1 MALIIGLV
9 NTSLPSYFPQ
19 KHGVFEAARKS
30 LERVATEGGHQLVEA
45 TSIPMDAV
53 QARATLAELQV
64 AGADFILLLHGGFT
78 MGDVVR
84 ELALSDL
91 PLGVW
96 ATPEPVLT
104 GDVQLNNFVSLNM
117 SMSIARGVRDLT
129 RNPVQ
134 WYLGAPEDPSLLA
147 RLSQSV
153 RALAARKALQGA
165 RIGVVGGL
173 APTFYNMEVSSDTLI
188 RSLGVWVEHVDM
200 HTLTNLMTAQ
210 SDDDVARELTAMSAA
225 ATVDGV
231 TDAQMA
237 LTARAVLGLRALAQQ
252 GGYDAL
258 AVSDWPALQEFPG
271 LHPGAAF
278 SWLEE
283 IDGLPIAS
291 EGDVL
296 GAVTQLVVKSLT
308 GRPGC
313 LLDMTSPDM
322 ARDQILMWHGGGG
335 PLYMAQNNANQNN
348 ADQNNA
354 EGNATSWINHPMI
367 GRGTAEG
374 PVHGAIADYQFAHG
388 PVTVVR
394 IARSGTAQFVV
405 EGEVA
410 EGPAAGFTGCRGWVG
425 SFTTRRKPCSAAD
438 IVTTVMEQGLE
449 HHFILVPGHE
459 EPVLAE
465 FAGWC
470 ALQPMEVIPA
480 HEGLPIPVL

>member
-1 MALIIGLV
+1 MALIIGLI
-9 NTSLPSYFPQ
+9 NASLPSYFPQ
-19 KHGVFEAARKS
+19 KYGVFDAARKTLS
-30 LERVATEGGHQLVEA
+30 TIAADGGHQVVEA
-45 TSIPMDAV
+45 SSIPMDAI
-53 QARATLAELQV
+53 QTKAALAELQT
-64 AGADFILLLHGGFT
+64 AGADFIVLMHGGFT
-78 MGDVVR
+78 MGDVIR

-104 GDVQLNNFVSLNM
+104 GDIQLNNFVSLNM
-117 SMSIARGVRDLT
+117 SMSIARGVRDMA

-134 WYLGAPEDPSLLA
+134 WYLGAPDDPALVA
-147 RLSQSV
+147 RLGQTV

-165 RIGVVGGL
+165 RIGMVGGL
-173 APTFYNMEVSSDTLI
+173 APTFYNMEVSTDTLA

-200 HTLTNLMTAQ
+200 HTLTDLMAAQ
-210 SDDDVARELTAMSAA
+210 TEQDVAKELAAMSAA

-237 LTARAVLGLRALAQQ
+237 LTARAALGMRALAQQ

-258 AVSDWPALQEFPG
+258 AVSDWPALQACPG
-271 LHPGAAF
+271 MHPGAAF

-283 IDGLPIAS
+283 IDGLPVAS

-308 GRPGC
+308 GRVGC
-313 LLDMTSPDM
+313 LLDMTSPDLS
-322 ARDQILMWHGGGG
+322 RDQILMWHGGGG
-335 PLYMAQNNANQNN
+335 PLYMAEN
-348 ADQNNA
+348 DV
-354 EGNATSWINHPMI
+354 SWINHPMI
-367 GRGTAEG
+367 GRGTKEG

-388 PVTVVR
+388 PVTVLR
-394 IARSGTAQFVV
+394 IARNGTAQFVV

-410 EGPAAGFTGCRGWVG
+410 TGPAEGFTGCRGWVG
-425 SFTTRRKPCSAAD
+425 SFATRRESCSAAD

-459 EPVLAE
+459 EQVLAE
-465 FAGWC
+465 FAAWC
-470 ALQPMEVIPA
+470 GLQSMEVIHA
-480 HEGLPIPVL
+480 HEGLPVPVV